1 MCGRYVLK
9 TSMRQLQRIYG
20 IPDDDTS
27 RSEEWRP
34 RYNLAPSQDAPVVR
48 VLAGQRR
55 LDLLR
60 WGLLP
65 GWATDP
71 TLALKLINARSET
84 VATKP
89 AFRGAFRSRRCVVPA
104 DGFYEWQAGPQGKQP
119 FYIHAADD
127 RVLSLAGLWESWR
140 SPGGEVLETYAIL
153 TTEANAWMRPLH
165 DRMPVILLGEAV
177 DQWLDPASSASAL
190 QRLLKAPPEEGL
202 EAYLVSRAVGAVK
215 NDSAELIEPRG

>member
-89 AFRGAFRSRRCVVPA
+89 AFRGAFRSRRCIVPA
-104 DGFYEWQAGPQGKQP
+104 DGFYEWQAGPSGKQP

-127 RVLSLAGLWESWR
+127 SVLSLAGLWETWR

-177 DQWLDPASSASAL
+177 DQWLDPASSAGAL
-190 QRLLKAPPEEGL
+190 QSLLKAPPEVSL
-202 EAYLVSRAVGAVK
+202 KAYPVSRAVGAVK
-215 NDSAELIEPRG
+215 NDSAELIEPQS